1 MLVSTHL
8 LKIAQSA
15 TTTPKKVINHTTNI
29 SLHLLS
35 ILALAF
41 VLYVVV
47 YLPFKFVPL
56 IILSLLV
63 QHIIFC
69 LYVGNTQFLLVYLT
83 VICIVS
89 VLETHSVG
97 VESPFTCSSIGGF
110 YPISLWGMHVSD
122 LANCVYEIWKG
133 KVSLAH
139 LVVRLDLNLCVLG
152 VVFLM

>member
-1 MLVSTHL
+1 M
-8 LKIAQSA
+8 
-15 TTTPKKVINHTTNI
+15 
-29 SLHLLS
+29 
-35 ILALAF
+35 
-41 VLYVVV
+41 
-47 YLPFKFVPL
+47 
-56 IILSLLV
+56 
-63 QHIIFC
+63 
-69 LYVGNTQFLLVYLT
+69 VGNTQFLLVYLT
-83 VICIVS
+83 VLCIVS

-97 VESPFTCSSIGGF
+97 VESIIGGF